1 MSRLYAILIAFSLA
15 LAAALP
21 ARADKQG
28 AQREDAVT
36 ITAQVRAIDYETRQ
50 VLLRGDD
57 GSYVEVVAGPEVRN
71 FNQVKLGDLLH
82 ITYYEAVAAHI
93 AGADSNT
100 APSGAIAEGRAAEG
114 EKPGMIAASTM
125 NMVVE
130 FVSYDPESHIAT
142 YIDPDGVPG
151 SIVVNPKMRDFAA
164 SLEKGDKVD
173 VTVTRALAISMETPP
188 K

>member
-1 MSRLYAILIAFSLA
+1 
-15 LAAALP
+15 
-21 ARADKQG
+21 
-28 AQREDAVT
+28 
-36 ITAQVRAIDYETRQ
+36 
-50 VLLRGDD
+50 
-57 GSYVEVVAGPEVRN
+57 
-71 FNQVKLGDLLH
+71 
-82 ITYYEAVAAHI
+82 
-93 AGADSNT
+93 
-100 APSGAIAEGRAAEG
+100 
-114 EKPGMIAASTM
+114 MIAASTM

-130 FVSYDPESHIAT
+130 FVSYEPESHIAT